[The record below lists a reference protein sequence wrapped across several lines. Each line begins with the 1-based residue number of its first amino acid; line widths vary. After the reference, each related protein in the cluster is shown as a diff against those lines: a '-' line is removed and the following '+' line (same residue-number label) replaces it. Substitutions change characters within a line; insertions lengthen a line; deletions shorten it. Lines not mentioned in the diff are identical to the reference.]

1 MAKHT
6 PAPPPKKTTEA
17 TPEQVGRMDADDSL
31 ARFARGIAAGARL
44 ELKMKTLEEK
54 DRRFLTAKAERAE
67 YLERRLLGI
76 PA

>member
-1 MAKHT
+1 MAL
-6 PAPPPKKTTEA
+6 PKIASLKATEA
-17 TPEQVGRMDADDSL
+17 TPEQVGRMDADSAL

-44 ELKMKTLEEK
+44 ELKAKTLEDK

-76 PA
+76 PG

>member
-1 MAKHT
+1 
-6 PAPPPKKTTEA
+6 
-17 TPEQVGRMDADDSL
+17 MDADDSL